1 MLSGGSITP
10 TSRPGRDVLPEHI
23 ADLAGTF
30 SFIGRG
36 AGCRP
41 AAMATMVAVSNGLAK
56 RSRPPIP
63 HNAFRF
69 AKSHRTATGAQEM
82 NRARHIGRGQGSER
96 RVLPSASPFPE
107 FTMAFQ
113 PIVDTAAGGTLFAYE
128 SLLRGRLGESAAS
141 VFATVPPERTLAFD
155 AACRERAV
163 EMVASFGARCGLSL
177 NVSASAICDHRYGL
191 RTTLR
196 AAQRVGWP
204 AGRLIFE
211 MTEQEPIENR
221 GKLARWIAAAR
232 NRGVTVAI
240 DDFGAG
246 YAGINSL
253 LQLRPDMV
261 KLDMGLVHGID
272 ADRSRRAIV
281 KGVVDACA
289 VFGCRVVGEG
299 VETEAEFVALAS
311 LGIGLMQGYVFARPG
326 FACLPEI
333 VRPVALTS

>member
-1 MLSGGSITP
+1 
-10 TSRPGRDVLPEHI
+10 
-23 ADLAGTF
+23 
-30 SFIGRG
+30 
-36 AGCRP
+36 
-41 AAMATMVAVSNGLAK
+41 
-56 RSRPPIP
+56 
-63 HNAFRF
+63 
-69 AKSHRTATGAQEM
+69 
-82 NRARHIGRGQGSER
+82 
-96 RVLPSASPFPE
+96 
-107 FTMAFQ
+107 MAFQ

-128 SLLRGRLGESAAS
+128 ALLRGRYGESAAT
-141 VFATVPPERTLAFD
+141 VFASVPPERTLAFD

-163 EMVASFGARCGLSL
+163 EMAASFGVRCGLSL

-191 RTTLR
+191 HTTLR

-211 MTEQEPIENR
+211 MTEQEPVEDKA
-221 GKLARWIAAAR
+221 KLSRWMAAAR

-261 KLDMGLVHGID
+261 KLDMELVHGID

-289 VFGCRVVGEG
+289 AFGCRVVGEG
-299 VETEAEFVALAS
+299 VETEAEFTVLAS
-311 LGIGLMQGYVFARPG
+311 LGIGLMQGYLFARPG
-326 FACLPEI
+326 IACLPEI
-333 VRPVALTS
+333 VRPATLT